1 MIVESAITCPFI
13 LPQLKL
19 DRIETALTEPRYMVT
34 LVGQGRRLMIAP
46 KLADLIVQ
54 LQQEKSLEEAA
65 ATLSELWGKEV
76 NAEML
81 RLIIEQQMVR
91 QGLAYPA
98 RLDASTQAAD
108 LRRKGEAARQPLRER
123 LLKGHFSRRL
133 LKGKHVGKICTPLTI
148 LYEPFSVLMALVL
161 IVATRWVFYSTM
173 DRHFIQQTL
182 TQFNAAEYLTNIGLL
197 LVVILIHE
205 FGHAAAQLR
214 FGVPTGGIGFQLYY
228 YIPAFY
234 TNVSASW
241 ALKPKHRVVVDA
253 GGIYFQSIAASI
265 LCLVYMQTGSL
276 AFLTAAV
283 ASDMLCLVSINPFLR
298 FDGYW
303 LLSDALAVP
312 NLQKHSVGAL
322 KHCWRRLT
330 GGPAASEMR
339 LLSSWRMAALAVYA
353 VLQNCFWVVLVFLI
367 GLKARMIIMTSA
379 ATLSKFAARALEG
392 VRAGDVQLILASVLQ
407 LLLFVLLLMT
417 VSLLVGRLIGKLY
430 GFGRTALARV
440 SVRPNSGGSCSQGV
454 SE

>member
-1 MIVESAITCPFI
+1 MTVEPAITRPFI

-65 ATLSELWGKEV
+65 AALSELWGKEV
-76 NAEML
+76 DAGSL
-81 RLIIEQQMVR
+81 RLVIEQQMVR
-91 QGLAYPA
+91 QGLAYAARHDAPA
-98 RLDASTQAAD
+98 QAAD
-108 LRRKGEAARQPLRER
+108 LRRRAETPKRPLRER

-133 LKGKHVGKICTPLTI
+133 LKGKHVGKICAPLTI
-148 LYEPFSVLMALVL
+148 LYEPLSVLLSLVL

-182 TQFNAAEYLTNIGLL
+182 TQFNAAEYLTNIALL

-205 FGHAAAQLR
+205 FGHASAQLR

-241 ALKPKHRVVVDA
+241 SLKPRRRVVVDV
-253 GGIYFQSIAASI
+253 GGIYFQSIAASV
-265 LCLVYMQTGSL
+265 LCLVYLQTGSL

-283 ASDMLCLVSINPFLR
+283 ASDMLCLVSVNPFLR

-303 LLSDALAVP
+303 LLSDTLAVP
-312 NLQKHSVGAL
+312 NLQKHSLEAL

-330 GGPAASEMR
+330 RRPAASGAPP
-339 LLSSWRMAALAVYA
+339 LSRWRMAALAVYA

-367 GLKARMIIMTSA
+367 GLKARMIITTSA
-379 ATLSKFAARALEG
+379 ATISKFASRALEG
-392 VRAGDVQLILASVLQ
+392 VRAADAQLILASVLQ

-417 VSLLVGRLIGKLY
+417 VSLLVGKLIGKLY
-430 GFGRTALARV
+430 GFGRGMLARAV
-440 SVRPNSGGSCSQGV
+440 SRPLSGRSYSPGAA
-454 SE
+454 E